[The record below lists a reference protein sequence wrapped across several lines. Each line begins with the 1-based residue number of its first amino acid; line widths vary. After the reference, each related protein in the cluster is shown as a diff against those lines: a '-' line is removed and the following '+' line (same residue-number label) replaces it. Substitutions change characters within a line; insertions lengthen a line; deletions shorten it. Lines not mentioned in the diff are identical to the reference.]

1 MFDEYKNI
9 IPELQRRLT
18 LHHSLYSFP
27 SNATLWEEHC
37 AKSLISCGF
46 GSDWQPTGSHQQGVD
61 QVTDSG
67 LRISNKG
74 GKITEDLSKLNI
86 SGFRTT
92 QYKTIEEKLNFL
104 SLSHED
110 VIFSLAT
117 HTNFDFREPRYYF
130 IAIDS
135 DKLNYHEQNWV
146 DNIGRNGNHMGWK
159 CSAEQFDAQ
168 IQKSMSDQL
177 WTNIYSELFEFIIP
191 IDIKI

>member
-1 MFDEYKNI
+1 M
-9 IPELQRRLT
+9 
-18 LHHSLYSFP
+18 HHSLYRFP